1 MSAHEGFH
9 VDLESLTAFSEELT
23 TQLSGMTQPIGHLHS
38 LTGETIEFGAFSEAK
53 LLWHNHD
60 TAAEKMTTLVGQARD
75 AIDFAEEIT
84 KSVHS
89 SYDHFDDE
97 YNQKINAAGGI
108 GGVVDSLTGGLTDG
122 VTGTVDGITDGITS
136 SVNGLTHGITGTVD
150 GLTDGITGTVDGL
163 TNGVTGTVDGLTNGV
178 TGTVDG
184 LTHGLGDLLG
194 GGGSVSPLAPGGSSG
209 VDIIGALSGDQG
221 KLTGGTGA

>member
-9 VDLESLTAFSEELT
+9 VDLESLTAFSEELK
-23 TQLSGMTQPIGHLHS
+23 TQLSGMTTPLSHLTS
-38 LTGETIEFGAFSEAK
+38 LTGEVIEFGAFSEAK

-60 TAAEKMTTLVGQARD
+60 TAAEKMTTLVSQARD

-97 YNQKINAAGGI
+97 YNNKINAAGGI
-108 GGVVDSLTGGLTDG
+108 GGVVDSVTGGLVDG

-136 SVNGLTHGITGTVD
+136 SVNGLVHGITGTVD

-163 TNGVTGTVDGLTNGV
+163 TQGITGTVDGLTG
-178 TGTVDG
+178 
-184 LTHGLGDLLG
+184 GLGDILG
-194 GGGSVSPLAPGGSSG
+194 GNGDILPLSAGDHGTGGG
-209 VDIIGALSGDQG
+209 VDILNG
-221 KLTGGTGA
+221 LTGQDKGA

>member
-9 VDLESLTAFSEELT
+9 VDLESLTAFSAELT
-23 TQLSGMTQPIGHLHS
+23 TQLSGMTQPISHLQS
-38 LTGETIEFGAFSEAK
+38 LTGEVIEFGAFSEAK

-60 TAAEKMTTLVGQARD
+60 TAAQKMTTLVGQARD

-97 YNQKINAAGGI
+97 YNSKINAAGGI

-122 VTGTVDGITDGITS
+122 VTGTVDGITDGITD
-136 SVNGLTHGITGTVD
+136 SVNGLTD
-150 GLTDGITGTVDGL
+150 GLTGSSTGTVDGL
-163 TNGVTGTVDGLTNGV
+163 TNGI

-184 LTHGLGDLLG
+184 LTHGLGDVLGGTGDIIPFTG
-194 GGGSVSPLAPGGSSG
+194 GGG
-209 VDIIGALSGDQG
+209 DILDGLTGAD